1 MSRSTSIVS
10 QLRLPQFTPEL
21 NPVET
26 LLPDLKHHHF
36 ANRVFESTEHV
47 REIVEDV
54 QSTFTRRTGEI
65 MRVIAREWAVP

>member
-10 QLRLPQFTPEL
+10 QLRMPQFSPEL

-26 LLPDLKHHHF
+26 LLPDLKHRHF
-36 ANRVFESTEHV
+36 ANRVFESAEHV

-54 QSTFTRRTGEI
+54 QSAFTRRTGEI
-65 MRVIAREWAVP
+65 IRIIARESAVP